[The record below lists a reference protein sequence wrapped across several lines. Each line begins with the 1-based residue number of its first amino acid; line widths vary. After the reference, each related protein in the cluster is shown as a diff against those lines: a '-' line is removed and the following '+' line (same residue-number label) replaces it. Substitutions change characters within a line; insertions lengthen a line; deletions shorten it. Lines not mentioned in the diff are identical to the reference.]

1 MIDLQPII
9 EEYLLQCMA
18 EGVLRDTEN
27 NLLPEEYF
35 PDVLVMM
42 MNEDYQVGRLSNGLV
57 GYVIGAGLGLAVT
70 NVLIPRTVSLA
81 CLELLRPYAL
91 DGGGRPDLLEIVQ
104 RCDRANNKF
113 LTGKDIE
120 ESGAT
125 NVTTLH

>member
-1 MIDLQPII
+1 MINLQPII
-9 EEYLLQCMA
+9 EEYLLLCMA

-57 GYVIGAGLGLAVT
+57 GYVIGAGHTLVDT
-70 NVLIPRTVSLA
+70 DVMIPRSVSLA
-81 CLELLRPYAL
+81 CLELLRPFAT
-91 DGGGRPDLLEIVQ
+91 DDRPDLLEILQ

-113 LTGKDIE
+113 LTGKEIE
-120 ESGAT
+120 ESGAD